1 MKSNYCNVKRYEG
14 KGEDN
19 LQTAMIRLSHEVP
32 FWLGIFLFAFVNSL
46 QISQGLL
53 QIFQAN

>member
-19 LQTAMIRLSHEVP
+19 LQTAMIRLSQVP

>member
-14 KGEDN
+14 KGEE
-19 LQTAMIRLSHEVP
+19 TPMIRHVSVMR
-32 FWLGIFLFAFVNSL
+32 FLFGWEFFLFTFVNSL
-46 QISQGLL
+46 QISQGLS